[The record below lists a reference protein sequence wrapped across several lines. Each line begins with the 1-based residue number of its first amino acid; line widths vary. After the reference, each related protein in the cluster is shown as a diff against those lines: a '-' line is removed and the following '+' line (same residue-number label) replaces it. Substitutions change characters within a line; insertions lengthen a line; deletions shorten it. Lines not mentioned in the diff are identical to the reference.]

1 MSDLVLQVFIDV
13 MGYAPPDNDPIA
25 ELMNLYAEEIQ
36 QYAQTGSNDPLV
48 CVMSDVTG
56 IPIPDVSDPL
66 LVFLTEGNFGDMKI
80 RVRVDSATLNAVLIY
95 YDEVYKDA
103 LSIDGDGN
111 LVNNSDLDLSLDSA
125 GYLQEALNG

>member
-1 MSDLVLQVFIDV
+1 MGDLVLQAFIDV
-13 MGYAPPDNDPIA
+13 MGYTPPDNDPVA
-25 ELMNLYAEEIQ
+25 ELVNLYAEEVQ
-36 QYAQTGSNDPLV
+36 QYAQAGSNDPLV
-48 CVMSDVTG
+48 CALSGSTG
-56 IPIPDVSDPL
+56 IPIPDVNDPL

-95 YDEVYKDA
+95 YDAAYEGA

-111 LVNNSDLDLSLDSA
+111 LVNNSNLELSLDSA